1 MKPDHGGL
9 LTNEHGSIARLEG
22 LVIKLQQ
29 DSGKIDKY
37 HEIIQEEGIVE
48 RVLQEPADRV
58 FYILQKPA
66 KREIST
72 TTKLR
77 IVFDVS
83 AKPSEESPS
92 LNECLEM
99 GPPLQDLL
107 WNVLMR
113 NCIKPVALTADIKQA
128 FLQVCISAEERDLLQ
143 FHWIKNK
150 DHSTIRGAEMASS
163 ERTRLPTM

>member
-48 RVLQEPADRV
+48 RVVQEPADRV

-128 FLQVCISAEERDLLQ
+128 FLQVCISAEDRDLLQ

-150 DHSTIRGAEMASS
+150 DHSTIRGAEMAQ
-163 ERTRLPTM
+163 

>member
-1 MKPDHGGL
+1 MKPGHGGL
-9 LTNEHGSIARLEG
+9 LTNEHGNIARLEG
-22 LVIKLQQ
+22 LMIKLQQ
-29 DSGKIDKY
+29 DPGKIDKY
-37 HEIIQEEGIVE
+37 DDIIQEEGIVE
-48 RVLQEPADRV
+48 RVVQEPDERV
-58 FYILQKPA
+58 FYILHKPV

-83 AKPSEESPS
+83 AKPIEESPS

-113 NCIKPVALTADIKQA
+113 NCIKHISMQTSNKPSFKYALALRTGMSYD
-128 FLQVCISAEERDLLQ
+128 FTGL
-143 FHWIKNK
+143 
-150 DHSTIRGAEMASS
+150 
-163 ERTRLPTM
+163 RTRLIQQFGVQGWRSGERTCLPTM

>member
-48 RVLQEPADRV
+48 RVVQEPADRV
-58 FYILQKPA
+58 FYIPQKPV
-66 KREIST
+66 KREKST

-92 LNECLEM
+92 LNECLVM

-128 FLQVCISAEERDLLQ
+128 FLQVCISAEDRDLLRLRTRIIQ
-143 FHWIKNK
+143 QLGVQRW
-150 DHSTIRGAEMASS
+150 RSS